1 MSIFQTLCL
10 FQVIYFQACELVLLS
25 GHQKATYLYT
35 LMFYNVVS
43 YCSSYVKE
51 VYERRNWSPYVTI
64 TERSQVKHLGMSAT
78 KLTLEWTKVN
88 NIINL
93 CIFTVFENHSKKSH
107 FDAKIQSCYDAARPC
122 TAQRRAMPCRA
133 ITHSKLTI

>member
-1 MSIFQTLCL
+1 M
-10 FQVIYFQACELVLLS
+10 LLS

-51 VYERRNWSPYVTI
+51 VYQRRNWSPYVTI

-88 NIINL
+88 NVKLFIYA
-93 CIFTVFENHSKKSH
+93 FTMLKVNSKSLILHKYASEASCKNS
-107 FDAKIQSCYDAARPC
+107 FGAKIQNEN
-122 TAQRRAMPCRA
+122 
-133 ITHSKLTI
+133 KLK